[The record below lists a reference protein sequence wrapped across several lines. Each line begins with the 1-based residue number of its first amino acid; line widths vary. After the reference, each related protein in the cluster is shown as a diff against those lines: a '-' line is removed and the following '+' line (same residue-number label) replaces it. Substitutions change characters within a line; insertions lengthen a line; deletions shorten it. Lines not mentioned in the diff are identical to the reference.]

1 MSRLIILIVA
11 AAAEILFLTGLF
23 ANWDNGFMWGIFLL
37 IACAWLGIFYIGIES
52 ILVLSKDLNTKQS
65 YMLFMVPRSSYQ
77 VLGAKVLGSLISIAA
92 AGLFFILIA
101 VLDASLA
108 AIYVDGLKAFMD
120 NVNMFL
126 KTIFED
132 LPSMQDILG
141 VLIICLL
148 QWFLTVIIG
157 YLAVILS
164 CTVLAGRK
172 LSGLISFLLF
182 LVISWAV
189 GTLLGHIPG
198 LANVTLSYLLS
209 GTVVFA
215 FSAVFYLISCQIMER
230 KLSV

>member
-1 MSRLIILIVA
+1 MLIVA
-11 AAAEILFLTGLF
+11 AAAEILFLIGLF
-23 ANWDNGFMWGIFLL
+23 AKWDNGFMWGIFLL

-126 KTIFED
+126 KTIFENM
-132 LPSMQDILG
+132 PSMQDILNL
-141 VLIICLL
+141 LIIVLL

-164 CTVLAGRK
+164 CTVLTGKRF
-172 LSGLISFLLF
+172 SGLISFLLF
-182 LVISWAV
+182 FVLFCAV
-189 GTLLGHIPG
+189 GMVVNHLPDFSGMSLD
-198 LANVTLSYLLS
+198 YLLH
-209 GTVVFA
+209 GAVIFT
-215 FSAVFYLISCQIMER
+215 FSAVFYLISCWIMER